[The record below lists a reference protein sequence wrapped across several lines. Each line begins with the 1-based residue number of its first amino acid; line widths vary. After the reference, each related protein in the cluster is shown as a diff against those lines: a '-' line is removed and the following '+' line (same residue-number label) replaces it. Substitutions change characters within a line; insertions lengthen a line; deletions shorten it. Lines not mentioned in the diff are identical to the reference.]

1 MCFHSVTKYNHCHYR
16 HFRAKKKKMKKILL
30 VPTYLNT
37 PGADVAFYHSC
48 CSPSGGW
55 LFETPWTIYSP
66 PGCSVHGISQPR
78 ILDWVAF
85 SFSRESS
92 QPRTGVSCLAGRL
105 LTTESPGKA
114 PFIVTHIYILLYISP
129 FIIQY
134 NILFH

>member
-16 HFRAKKKKMKKILL
+16 HFGEKKKKMKKILL
-30 VPTYLNT
+30 VPTCLNT

-55 LFETPWTIYSP
+55 LWDPVDYSP
-66 PGCSVHGISQPR
+66 PGCSVHGISQPI

-85 SFSRESS
+85 SFSREAS

-105 LTTESPGKA
+105 FTTESPGKA

-129 FIIQY
+129 FIIQC